1 MVDTAA
7 FGEDEVV
14 IERATGVDRHFLRSI
29 SSVQEYARRGGALC
43 SELRAHPAVL
53 TVYSIVM

>member
-1 MVDTAA
+1 MVDTDA

-29 SSVQEYARRGGALC
+29 SSVQECSRQGGALC
-43 SELRAHPAVL
+43 SELRAHPAVS
-53 TVYSIVM
+53 TVYSIAM